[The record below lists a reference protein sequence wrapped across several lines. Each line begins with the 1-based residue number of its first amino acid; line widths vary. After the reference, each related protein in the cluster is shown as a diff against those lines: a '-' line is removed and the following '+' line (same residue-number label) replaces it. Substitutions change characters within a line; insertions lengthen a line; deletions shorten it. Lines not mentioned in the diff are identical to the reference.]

1 MRFEAAFAGQHE
13 DPMASTPTRSAS
25 TTRGRRSGL
34 VVAAAVM
41 LALLGLLILLLDMS
55 DHGLRAGPAVFC
67 GLLFLAAV
75 GLLWGRRV
83 GYWFGLVMAAVLA
96 ALFVSSLVRRGI
108 GIGSLV
114 AAAIGLTPLALL
126 LPTMRRSTR
135 PDTDGSS
142 PPDTDR
148 SFPPDTVP
156 APAEGESLALA
167 WPQGWTRPLA
177 RGLVMLGF
185 MLIFAVLC
193 IALGPIVIANS
204 HGAERWAGLSITLFG
219 LALAGTAPVFRP
231 VSRGSHARLALE
243 TVDLGRRRERGVA
256 FPYSRLRTSM
266 TFLAGGAMSLAMAAA
281 LPGAEAFADDPGE
294 SPLWPRII
302 GVLGIAVFGLVAYV
316 GARKGIG
323 RRWRVV
329 LTPAAVVFA
338 QGKGLTVAPWDAIDE
353 VRAFETTVYVRGFA
367 IHEPFVGLILGDPQA
382 ATMGNIQRAFLRVN
396 RRFGADISFPLRT
409 LRVDPVL
416 LYTAM
421 RYYHLHPRARDELG
435 AQAGLDSL
443 RSATSAAPQPRDL
456 ESA

>member
-1 MRFEAAFAGQHE
+1 
-13 DPMASTPTRSAS
+13 MASTSTRSAS

-34 VVAAAVM
+34 VVAAAVT
-41 LALLGLLILLLDMS
+41 LALLGLLILLLDVS
-55 DHGLRAGPAVFC
+55 EHGLRTGPGLFC

-75 GLLWGRRV
+75 GLLWGGRA

-96 ALFVSSLVRRGI
+96 ALFVNALVRRGI
-108 GIGSLV
+108 GTGSLV

-135 PDTDGSS
+135 PDTDGRS
-142 PPDTDR
+142 PPDTGRR
-148 SFPPDTVP
+148 SPTDTDP

-177 RGLVMLGF
+177 RGWVMLGF

-193 IALGPIVIANS
+193 IALGPIMIGNS
-204 HGAERWAGLSITLFG
+204 HGAERWTGLSITLFG

-243 TVDLGRRRERGVA
+243 TVDLGNRRERGVA
-256 FPYSRLRTSM
+256 FPYSRLRTAM

-281 LPGAEAFADDPGE
+281 LPGADAFADDPGE

-302 GVLGIAVFGLVAYV
+302 GVLGIAAFVLVAYA
-316 GARKGIG
+316 GARRGIG

-329 LTPAAVVFA
+329 LTPSAVVFA
-338 QGKGLTVAPWDAIDE
+338 QGKDLTVAPWGAIDE

-367 IHEPFVGLILGDPQA
+367 IREPFVGLILGDPQA
-382 ATMGNIQRAFLRVN
+382 ATMGKLQRAFLGVS
-396 RRFGADISFPLRT
+396 RRLGRGHRLSAQNPTRRPGAAVHRHA
-409 LRVDPVL
+409 L
-416 LYTAM
+416 L
-421 RYYHLHPRARDELG
+421 PRASAGTGRAWRPGGPGFPAARHQRG
-435 AQAGLDSL
+435 AAAAGPRERLSRVAGL
-443 RSATSAAPQPRDL
+443 A
-456 ESA
+456 

>member
-1 MRFEAAFAGQHE
+1 
-13 DPMASTPTRSAS
+13 MASTPTRSAS

-34 VVAAAVM
+34 VIAAAVM
-41 LALLGLLILLLDMS
+41 LALFGLLILLLDMS
-55 DHGLRAGPAVFC
+55 DHGLRAGPGLFC

-75 GLLWGRRV
+75 GLLWGGGA
-83 GYWFGLVMAAVLA
+83 GYWFGLVMAAVLG
-96 ALFVSSLVRRGI
+96 ALFVLSLVRRGI
-108 GIGSLV
+108 GTGSV
-114 AAAIGLTPLALL
+114 GAAAIGLTPLALL
-126 LPTMRRSTR
+126 LPTLRRSTR
-135 PDTDGSS
+135 SNTDRTL
-142 PPDTDR
+142 PPDTGR
-148 SFPPDTVP
+148 RFPPGMVP
-156 APAEGESLALA
+156 APAAGESLALA

-177 RGLVMLGF
+177 RGWVMLGF

-193 IALGPIVIANS
+193 IAFGPVMIGTS

-219 LALAGTAPVFRP
+219 LALACTAPVFRP
-231 VSRGSHARLALE
+231 VRRRGSHARLASE
-243 TVDLGRRRERGVA
+243 TVDLGHRRERGVA

-302 GVLGIAVFGLVAYV
+302 GVLGIGVFGLLVYMA
-316 GARKGIG
+316 ARKGIG

-338 QGKGLTVAPWDAIDE
+338 QGKSLTVAPWNAIDE

-367 IHEPFVGLILGDPQA
+367 IHEPFVGLILGEPQA
-382 ATMGNIQRAFLRVN
+382 ATMGKVQRAFLKVN

-409 LRVDPVL
+409 LLADPVL
-416 LYTAM
+416 LYTAT

-435 AQAGLDSL
+435 AQVGLDSV
-443 RSATSAAPQPRDL
+443 RRATSVEPQPRDL